1 MYIAIAIIAILSII
15 TKKPLT
21 VAKNFYYIFLPPLF
35 LRAKRLLNN
44 ENLNFIIFLFVNM
57 YYCALN

>member
-1 MYIAIAIIAILSII
+1 MYIAIAIIAIPSII
-15 TKKPLT
+15 AKKPLT
-21 VAKNFYYIFLPPLF
+21 VAKNFYYIFLSLPS

>member
-1 MYIAIAIIAILSII
+1 MYIAIAIIAIPSII
-15 TKKPLT
+15 AKKPLA
-21 VAKNFYYIFLPPLF
+21 VAKNFYYIFLSLPS